1 MHAPSRIVAA
11 DGFPWTD
18 GGWRGVPRGD
28 LVIYELHVGT
38 FSPEGT
44 FAGVAARLPYLRD
57 LGVTAVELMPV
68 AAFPGD
74 RNWGYDGV
82 YLYAPHTAYGGPD
95 GLKRLVDACHAHG
108 LALILD
114 VVYNHLGPE
123 GNYLGDYGPYFTD
136 RYRTPVGRR
145 AELRRRRQRR
155 GAALLRRQH
164 LALAAPST
172 TSTGLRLDAIQGISR
187 LLRASDPARDR
198 RRVSRRGRAP
208 RPGCLVDRGE
218 RSQRPA
224 RDPAE
229 ARSGAWAWTRS
240 GATTS
245 TTRCTRS

>member
-11 DGFPWTD
+11 DGFAWTD
-18 GGWRGVPRGD
+18 AGWRGLPRAD

-44 FAGVAARLPYLRD
+44 FAGVAARLPHLRD

-82 YLYAPHTAYGGPD
+82 YLFAPHDAYGGPD
-95 GLKRLVDACHAHG
+95 GLKRLADACHAHG

-136 RYRTPVGRR
+136 RYRTPWGD
-145 AELRRRRQRR
+145 ALNFDGGGQRR
-155 GAALLRRQH
+155 GAALLRRQR
-164 LALAAPST
+164 AVTGCANTTPTACAST
-172 TSTGLRLDAIQGISR
+172 RS
-187 LLRASDPARDR
+187 RASSTSPRARSCRSSPTRSTPR
-198 RRVSRRGRAP
+198 RRASAGT
-208 RPGCLVDRGE
+208 PG
-218 RSQRPA
+218 
-224 RDPAE
+224 
-229 ARSGAWAWTRS
+229 
-240 GATTS
+240 
-245 TTRCTRS
+245 